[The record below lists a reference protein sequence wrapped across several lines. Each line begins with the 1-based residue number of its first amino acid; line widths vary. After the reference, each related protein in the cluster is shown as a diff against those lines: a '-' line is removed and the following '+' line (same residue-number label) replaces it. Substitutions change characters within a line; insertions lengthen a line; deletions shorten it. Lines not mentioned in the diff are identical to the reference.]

1 MRSKRAVAQM
11 GTLEKFVLIE
21 DCKKQIDYIMLL
33 SYITSILVKLV
44 KIHEN

>member
-1 MRSKRAVAQM
+1 M

-33 SYITSILVKLV
+33 STQLHNFNTR
-44 KIHEN
+44 KIS